1 MSIKETIKAVGYG
14 LANVAKKPVTVRYP
28 EEKMPIQKRS
38 RGMLSLDLDNCIGC
52 ELCFKICPADAIRMQ
67 KLGLH
72 LKVNARDEAPAI
84 DFNKC
89 IFCGLC
95 SEICP
100 PIVLHHTHEYDIS
113 TADRE
118 SLIYTPFD
126 LKKVYLD
133 TVKGNEEEYD
143 IHRREGLT
151 RPPQTAKSPDKL
163 PMTNTQP
170 SAPTKN
176 NDQQK
181 KD

>member
-1 MSIKETIKAVGYG
+1 MSIKETVKAVGYG
-14 LANVAKKPVTVRYP
+14 LLNATKKPVTVRYP
-28 EEKMPIQKRS
+28 EEKMPLAKRS

-52 ELCFKICPADAIRMQ
+52 ELCWRICPADAIQMQ
-67 KLGLH
+67 KLDLH

-118 SLIYTPFD
+118 TLMYTPFD
-126 LKKVYLD
+126 LKEVYLKL
-133 TVKGNEEEYD
+133 VKGKEDEYD
-143 IHRREGLT
+143 IHKREEPGPAT
-151 RPPQTAKSPDKL
+151 KPPV
-163 PMTNTQP
+163 
-170 SAPTKN
+170 TK
-176 NDQQK
+176 QQ
-181 KD
+181 